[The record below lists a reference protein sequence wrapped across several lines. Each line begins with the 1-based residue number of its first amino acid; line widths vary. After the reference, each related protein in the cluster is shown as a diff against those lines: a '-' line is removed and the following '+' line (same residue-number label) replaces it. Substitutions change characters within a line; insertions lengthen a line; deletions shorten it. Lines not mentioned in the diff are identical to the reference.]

1 MTARPISQ
9 QEPCLVCG
17 AAGGH
22 DEGCMVVSE
31 PDAIDILDAIDSDL
45 MHQAGAK
52 MVRKKVEQEAI
63 KAADKPV
70 STDIL
75 DAIERYKWVCPEAVE
90 LCFSMSADDE
100 IHIIA
105 AGNKVH
111 KAFRGL
117 RCPECG
123 KSDKLQARCWAD
135 VLPDGT
141 LGYGHSEDA
150 ECQYYCGHC
159 DETFKHM
166 ETVRGE

>member
-75 DAIERYKWVCPEAVE
+75 DAIERYKWVCPE
-90 LCFSMSADDE
+90 
-100 IHIIA
+100 
-105 AGNKVH
+105 
-111 KAFRGL
+111 
-117 RCPECG
+117 CG